1 MPAAVSI
8 SDLSSDYLFHARLL
22 SPDNN
27 AAQLDWLRARYLE
40 EAEDRTGAEIT
51 STSFAGN
58 AHAAQF
64 RASTPED
71 RRNALRT
78 AIETV
83 EARIAGATAE
93 QYRKPFGFR
102 FSGTPAEVL
111 DDCHNR

>member
-1 MPAAVSI
+1 MPAVST
-8 SDLSSDYLFHARLL
+8 SDLTSDYLFHARLL
-22 SPDNN
+22 SPGDN
-27 AAQLDWLRARYLE
+27 AAQLAWLSARYLE

-71 RRNALRT
+71 RRNALRA
-78 AIETV
+78 AIENV
-83 EARIAGATAE
+83 EAKIAGATAD

-102 FSGTPAEVL
+102 FLGTPAAIL
-111 DDCHNR
+111 DDCHTR